1 MPAAPSADILSR
13 IADGAVRVTRRAEI
27 LNSDGTMYASA
38 PDLVEGSISVDATR
52 DERRTFDCTFKTDSS
67 TMRVGAGYVWYDK
80 RVKFYRGIE
89 WSGGSWEVP
98 LGTFVIDSL
107 EAPHFPP
114 IIKLAGRDLT
124 KVLSNSKFASTTGWT
139 AGTSISSIVSAIAVN
154 GGITDYSFSWAG
166 GTSPT
171 LASDIVFEAGSSR
184 WEAISKLVK
193 DNNHDVYFDAYGSF
207 IIQPFRDPA
216 TGAPTFTF
224 QTGSSGNLVT
234 YTKKSDDARLYN
246 HIVVIA
252 ERSDTIPLY
261 GEASITD
268 TTLSTHKNK
277 IGDRVFVYNS
287 NVIDTQA
294 AANDL
299 ANAYLKIYG
308 LEEYQVSLESIVFP
322 WLEAGDVIEFIDPSP
337 TDPNLPTRYF
347 LASFTVPLTIGS
359 MSLDARRVQIVK

>member
-13 IADGAVRVTRRAEI
+13 ITSGAVAVTRRAEI
-27 LNSDGTMYASA
+27 LNSDGTIYASA
-38 PDLVEGSISVDATR
+38 PDLIEGSISVDATR
-52 DERRTFDCTFKTDSS
+52 DERRTFDATFKTNSS
-67 TMRVGAGYVWYDK
+67 TMRVGAGYIWYDK

-89 WSGGSWEVP
+89 WAGGSWEVP

-107 EAPHFPP
+107 ESPHFPP
-114 IIKLAGRDLT
+114 VIKLAGRDLT
-124 KVLSNSKFASTTGWT
+124 KLLSNSKFASTTGWT
-139 AGTSISSIVSAIAVN
+139 AGTSVGSIVSAIAVN
-154 GGITDYSFSWAG
+154 GGITDYSFSWAN
-166 GTSPT
+166 GTAPT
-171 LASDIVFEAGSSR
+171 LASDIAFEAGSSR

-207 IIQPFRDPA
+207 IIKPFRDPA

-224 QTGSSGNLVT
+224 QTGTAGNLVT

-252 ERSDTIPLY
+252 ERSDTIPIY
-261 GEASITD
+261 GEASVTD

-287 NVIDTQA
+287 SVIDTQA

-299 ANAYLKIYG
+299 AAAYLKIYG

-337 TDPNLPTRYF
+337 TDPNLPSRYF
-347 LASFTVPLTIGS
+347 LASFTVPLMIGS
-359 MSLDARRVQIVK
+359 MGLDARRVQIVK